1 MSMHKARLAYP
12 PVIVVQKCVIFLY
25 RKSCAQ
31 YSAKLSVPSVGVKKF
46 AAFKKYISLLAFS
59 NMLIPHKHSCC

>member
-1 MSMHKARLAYP
+1 MHKARLAYP

-31 YSAKLSVPSVGVKKF
+31 YSAKLSVPSVGVKK
-46 AAFKKYISLLAFS
+46 ICS
-59 NMLIPHKHSCC
+59 I